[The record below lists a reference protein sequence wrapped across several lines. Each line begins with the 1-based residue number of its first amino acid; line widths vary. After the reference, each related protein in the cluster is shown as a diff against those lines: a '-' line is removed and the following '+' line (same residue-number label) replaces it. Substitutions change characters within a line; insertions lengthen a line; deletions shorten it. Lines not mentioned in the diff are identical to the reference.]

1 MKKQITYLSTVALV
15 TTLVLSSCKKD
26 SADETTEYTNQE
38 ILTSFSTNV
47 AHGTYSDLNTKI
59 GQLYTLVQ
67 TFNITSTQANLDA
80 CRSLWKESRA
90 AWEQSEGFLFGPVV
104 TEDIDP
110 RIDTWPVDYVALESV
125 LSSQITFDE
134 TYINSLDDALK
145 GFHPV
150 EYLLWGNNSTKAPVD
165 FTAIE
170 KDYLLALTANLKTLI
185 GQLPSQWELSV
196 SSSYASIF
204 SAAGNNIIY
213 PTVHAAFIELA
224 SAMAG
229 ICDEVANGKME
240 DPFAAQDP
248 ALEESPFAKNSII
261 DFTNNITSV
270 ENVYLGKYSADGK
283 ALENFVRANNLSLDG
298 IIKTKIANAKQA
310 LANITVP
317 FGEAITAQP
326 TQIIAAQQAINELK
340 TVLETDLVLLIDQKI
355 Q

>member
-1 MKKQITYLSTVALV
+1 MKKQIIYLSAIAFTGSLV
-15 TTLVLSSCKKD
+15 FTSCKKYD
-26 SADETTEYTNQE
+26 ADETTQYTNQE

-47 AHGTYSDLNTKI
+47 AYGTYNDLNTKI
-59 GQLYTLVQ
+59 GELYTAVQ
-67 TFNITSTQANLDA
+67 TFNASSTQSNLVA

-90 AWEQSEGFLFGPVV
+90 AWEQSEGFLFGPVA

-110 RIDTWPVDYVALESV
+110 RIDTWPMDSVALNNV
-125 LSSQITFDE
+125 LNSTTTFDE
-134 TYINSLDDALK
+134 AYINSLDDALR

-150 EYLLWGNNSTKAPVD
+150 EYILWGANSTK
-165 FTAIE
+165 TATEVTAKE
-170 KDYLLALTANLKTLI
+170 KEYLLALAANLKTLI

-196 SSSYASIF
+196 SSSYASTF
-204 SAAGNNIIY
+204 SAAGNNGIY

-240 DPFAAQDP
+240 DPFVAQDP

-270 ENVYLGKYSADGK
+270 ENVYLGKYSTDGK

-298 IIKTKIANAKQA
+298 TIKTKIANAKQA

-317 FGEAITAQP
+317 FGDAISSQP
-326 TQIIAAQQAINELK
+326 TQVLAAQTAINELK
-340 TVLETDLVLLIDQKI
+340 NVLETDLVLLIDQKI